1 MTDIPIDVVIEDDDE
16 ILIPSSEDH
25 SDHVHI
31 PFETEDDKPP
41 STRDRLL
48 GRRKVVAAKKAAAKR
63 APKERVVVPKARPG
77 HFVKPLNE
85 LYTSVGMMMLPFDP
99 MCGTAVVKNAE
110 SCAKSM
116 DRLAQENDAVRRAL
130 NAILTTGAW
139 GGVIAA
145 HLPILAMVMA
155 HHGPEK
161 SREVVAPLA
170 SMLNTDP
177 KSDDYWGSDSSGSD
191 NAT

>member
-1 MTDIPIDVVIEDDDE
+1 MSDIPSDVVIEDDDE
-16 ILIPSSEDH
+16 ILIPSSEGE
-25 SDHVHI
+25 SEPSFE
-31 PFETEDDKPP
+31 PFERVTTLEDKPP

-63 APKERVVVPKARPG
+63 APKEPVVVPKARPG

-85 LYTSVGMMMLPFDP
+85 LYTSVGMMLLPFDP
-99 MCGTAVVKNAE
+99 MCGTAVVKNAD

-170 SMLNTDP
+170 SMLNADMESQPNDGT
-177 KSDDYWGSDSSGSD
+177 
-191 NAT
+191 